1 MKTPC
6 EIIVWNLIPVIKR
19 ELAKSLV
26 KNFKCNQRTTANK
39 LVTSE
44 AAVSRYISGKRGALE
59 ITDKEILNEIKNSAG
74 RIARGNKSILRK
86 EICRICQLIR
96 DKEILEGINI
106 ECE

>member
-6 EIIVWNLIPVIKR
+6 EIIVWNIVPVIKR

-26 KNFKCNQRTTANK
+26 NNFGLNQRITADK

-59 ITDKEILNEIKNSAG
+59 ITDKEILNEIKISAEK
-74 RIARGNKSILRK
+74 IAKEKKSILIK
-86 EICRICQLIR
+86 EICRICQLLKR
-96 DKEILEGINI
+96 KEIIEGINI